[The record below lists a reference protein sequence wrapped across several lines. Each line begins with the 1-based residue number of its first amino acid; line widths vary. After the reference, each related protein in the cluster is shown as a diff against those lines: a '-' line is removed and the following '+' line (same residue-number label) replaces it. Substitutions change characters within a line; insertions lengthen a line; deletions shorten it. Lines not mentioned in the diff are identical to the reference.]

1 MLFTVLFAK
10 TLLLRIYGSLP
21 VIFWVFHNLK
31 NKKIGFILYPEK
43 VAGCGGGFSEESRV
57 ALT

>member
-31 NKKIGFILYPEK
+31 KKKLDLFSTQKKLQDVV
-43 VAGCGGGFSEESRV
+43 VASVRSLE
-57 ALT
+57 LP